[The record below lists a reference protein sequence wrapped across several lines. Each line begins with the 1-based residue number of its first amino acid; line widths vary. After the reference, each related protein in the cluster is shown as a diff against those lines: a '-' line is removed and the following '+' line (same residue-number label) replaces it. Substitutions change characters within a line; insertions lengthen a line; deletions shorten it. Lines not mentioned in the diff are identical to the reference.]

1 MGCFMSDNENIKQ
14 EEVTEISLT
23 EILKS
28 IKHHLIMIFLI
39 VVLCTGLGILYLYLT
54 VPQYE
59 ASATIMVRPLENSSS
74 ISSLL
79 DMTTANTSKIS
90 TEVELLTS
98 RQSFEKALKS
108 LDLTQYVNS
117 EGVRYSDLEVPI
129 TIQVLKEKV
138 SVVNVRDT
146 NLVTL
151 TTTDQNPQFARDFT
165 NALAASFSSMMVDIA
180 KNSSQTKLEFV
191 ESQIPINEAEL
202 TAALDDLATFQIQ
215 SGVLNM
221 TKEAEVALKMTTYL
235 AQRTEA
241 LRLEIMDAESQFKAL
256 APEFDYS
263 ILDTDSELL
272 SRVDSLSNIYKE
284 ILTYDSTAV
293 MLDSAEMV
301 TQAQSERYYS
311 LNQQIL
317 NAKTEL
323 SQVIREKLIGQGFD
337 YQSAVVYANYYVQ
350 RSFARLL
357 SDEVAKESVKYEA
370 VIDSLPLVQKE
381 QGVLSKKVE
390 VLQAA
395 SVKLAQMLE
404 EVKMLDASVIS
415 NVTDIDEAILPIK
428 PVSPKKLRV
437 VALSFLAGCVLG
449 LGLAI
454 LVELNIHTIESVD
467 ELKGCIGS
475 STSFLGWIPLLAAK
489 HRKRYFG
496 CVVTHEPMSFEAER
510 YKLIASNIIYGD
522 LLKGKCITISS
533 ASKNV
538 GKTSA
543 MCNIAASLAI
553 SGNKV
558 LLLDGD
564 VRLPSCEAFFG
575 YSRSEKGFVDAL
587 LDDEDFHQFLIQPA
601 EDLPTLHLLPAGQ
614 SQRISSF
621 AFKSQLFQQLLDKIQ
636 GEYDYVLIDAPP
648 LIYGSELLAIA
659 KCAKDVVIIARAG
672 IDTTKEI
679 KELIESFQG
688 IDANVVGVVLNGY
701 ITSKFG
707 SKGRY
712 GYYTY
717 DDKSKEAMKAM
728 ARSYFFSRR
737 HYYRTR
743 YKRDLHYR
751 KSTNTA
757 NLKKATPLFAAS
769 VEKAV
774 KEEVVISTI
783 PDNFDF
789 LSDLQNDANASG
801 KKEN

>member
-1 MGCFMSDNENIKQ
+1 MMSNENVKQ
-14 EEVTEISLT
+14 DEVTEISLS
-23 EILKS
+23 EIFSS

-39 VVLCTGLGILYLYLT
+39 VVLCTGAGVLYLKFA

-59 ASATIMVRPLENSSS
+59 ASATIMVKPLESSSS
-74 ISSLL
+74 ITSLL
-79 DMTTANTSKIS
+79 DMTSSSSSKIS

-98 RQSFEKALKS
+98 RQSFQKALDS
-108 LDLTQYVNS
+108 LDLSQYVND
-117 EGVRYSDLEVPI
+117 EGVRYSDLEFPL
-129 TIQVLKEKV
+129 TPQSLKEKV
-138 SVVNVRDT
+138 QVVNVRDT
-146 NLVTL
+146 NLVTI

-180 KNSSQTKLEFV
+180 KNSSKTKLDFV

-202 TAALDDLATFQIQ
+202 SVALDELAAFQIE

-235 AQRTEA
+235 AQRTES
-241 LRLEIMDAESQFKAL
+241 LRLEILDAESQFAAL
-256 APEFDYS
+256 APGFDNS
-263 ILDTDSELL
+263 VIDIS
-272 SRVDSLSNIYKE
+272 SHFNALSNIYKE
-284 ILTYDSTAV
+284 ILTFDSTAV
-293 MLDSAEMV
+293 MLDS
-301 TQAQSERYYS
+301 TDIISQAQSERYYS

-323 SQVIREKLIGQGFD
+323 SQAVREQLISHGLDGQT
-337 YQSAVVYANYYVQ
+337 AVLYANYYIQ
-350 RSFARLL
+350 KSFASLL
-357 SDEVAKESVKYEA
+357 SDEIEQERGKYEEI
-370 VIDSLPLVQKE
+370 IDALPLVQKE
-381 QGVLSKKVE
+381 QGVLTRKVE

-415 NVTDIDEAILPIK
+415 NVTNIDDAILPLK
-428 PVSPKKLRV
+428 PVSPKKLRIL
-437 VALSFLAGCVLG
+437 ALSFLAGCVLG
-449 LGLAI
+449 LGIAI

-467 ELKGCIGS
+467 EMKQCIGD
-475 STSFLGWIPLLAAK
+475 STSFLGWIPMIAK
-489 HRKRYFG
+489 KRKNRYFG
-496 CVVTHEPMSFEAER
+496 CVVTHEPMAFEAER

-575 YSRSEKGFVDAL
+575 YSRSEKGFVDSL
-587 LDDEDFHQFLIQPA
+587 LDGEDFHQFLIQPS
-601 EDLPTLHLLPAGQ
+601 EDLPTLHLLPAGN
-614 SQRISSF
+614 SHRISSF
-621 AFKSQLFQQLLDKIQ
+621 AFKSQLFQQLLDDIQ
-636 GEYDYVLIDAPP
+636 DEYDYVLIDAPP

-679 KELIESFQG
+679 RELIDSFKS

-701 ITSKFG
+701 ITNKFG
-707 SKGRY
+707 NKGRY

-728 ARSYFFSRR
+728 ARSYFISRR
-737 HYYRTR
+737 HYYRSR
-743 YKRDLHYR
+743 YKRDLYFR
-751 KSTNTA
+751 KNDKKTV
-757 NLKKATPLFAAS
+757 LKPATPLYAQ
-769 VEKAV
+769 EKTKEV
-774 KEEVVISTI
+774 KEEAVINTV

-789 LSDLQNDANASG
+789 LSDLQNDSNASG
-801 KKEN
+801 KKS